1 MTAIGP
7 DVAETGLALP
17 DGRTLVL
24 GWASA
29 TDRGL
34 RRDHNEDS
42 LLAAVPYFVVAD
54 GMGGHA
60 AGDVASD
67 AVIRRL
73 EEQGRTESGF
83 ADPEGVEPALELAV
97 DDIREETGDLE
108 LHAGTTVT
116 GACLTL
122 VSGRPYWAVFNVGDS
137 RVYQLRGEVLEQ
149 VTVDHSVVQ
158 EMVDAG
164 RITRA
169 QADRHPDG
177 NIITRAVGVGD
188 ASEVDYW
195 LLPVTVRL
203 RLLVCSDG
211 LTKELSDADIRGHLL
226 RADDAAS
233 AVRDLVEDAVAAGGR
248 DNVTAVVVDVLR
260 IDPPADPPAAVPRPA
275 RRRGL
280 RR

>member
-1 MTAIGP
+1 MTAIGA
-7 DVAETGLALP
+7 DVAETSLALP

-24 GWASA
+24 GWASM

-42 LLAAVPYFVVAD
+42 VLAAVPYFAVAD

-73 EEQGRTESGF
+73 AEEQERAESGF
-83 ADPEGVEPALELAV
+83 ADPEGVEPALDLAV
-97 DDIREETGDLE
+97 GDIREETGDLE

-122 VSGRPYWAVFNVGDS
+122 VSDRPYWAVFNVGDS
-137 RVYQLRGEVLEQ
+137 RVYQLRGDVLEQ

-188 ASEVDYW
+188 AAEADYW
-195 LLPVTVRL
+195 LLPVTARL

-211 LTKELSDADIRGHLL
+211 LTKELADAEIRGHLL
-226 RADDAAS
+226 RADDAAT
-233 AVRDLVEDAVAAGGR
+233 AVRDLVVHALESGGR

-260 IDPPADPPAAVPRPA
+260 IDPAADAPEPP
-275 RRRGL
+275 RR
-280 RR
+280 

>member
-7 DVAETGLALP
+7 DVPETTLLLP
-17 DGRTLVL
+17 DGRRLVL

-42 LLAAVPYFVVAD
+42 VLAAAPYFAVAD

-73 EEQGRTESGF
+73 AEEQARAEGGF
-83 ADPEGVEPALELAV
+83 ADPEGVEPALDRAV
-97 DDIREETGDLE
+97 DDIREETGELE

-116 GACLTL
+116 GACLTI

-137 RVYQLRGEVLEQ
+137 RVYQLRGDVLEQ

-188 ASEVDYW
+188 TAEADYW
-195 LLPVTVRL
+195 LLPVTARL

-211 LTKELSDADIRGHLL
+211 LTKELPDADIRGHLL
-226 RADDAAS
+226 HADDAAT
-233 AVRDLVEDAVAAGGR
+233 AVQRLVRGALANGGR

-260 IDPPADPPAAVPRPA
+260 IDPPSDAPDAP

>member
-1 MTAIGP
+1 MTAIGA
-7 DVAETGLALP
+7 DVAETSLALP

-24 GWASA
+24 GWASM

-34 RRDHNEDS
+34 RRAHNEDS
-42 LLAAVPYFVVAD
+42 VLAAVPYFAVAD

-73 EEQGRTESGF
+73 AEEQERAGSGF
-83 ADPEGVEPALELAV
+83 ADPEGVEPALDLAV
-97 DDIREETGDLE
+97 GDIREETGDLE

-122 VSGRPYWAVFNVGDS
+122 VSDRPYWAVFNVGDS
-137 RVYQLRGEVLEQ
+137 RVYQLRGDVLEQ

-188 ASEVDYW
+188 AAEADYW
-195 LLPVTVRL
+195 LLPVTARL

-211 LTKELSDADIRGHLL
+211 LTKELADAEIRGHLL
-226 RADDAAS
+226 RADDAAT
-233 AVRDLVEDAVAAGGR
+233 AVRDLVVHALENGGR

-260 IDPPADPPAAVPRPA
+260 IDPAADTPEPA